1 MTHDKTKLLHQK
13 SQDVVRIQEAPDLIE
28 LTKKIAAQDRMAE
41 GVAFLR
47 ILACSKTQKF
57 QVSGLTLTRST
68 LIVYDAC
75 WRIFIFN
82 EFTIRNV

>member
-41 GVAFLR
+41 GVAAR
-47 ILACSKTQKF
+47 
-57 QVSGLTLTRST
+57 
-68 LIVYDAC
+68 
-75 WRIFIFN
+75 
-82 EFTIRNV
+82 E